1 MRKLLLLCA
10 MLLSIVGAYGITYP
24 KVGVAY
30 TIKNFYGFYNS
41 EGGNYRHY
49 MIAHPEGTQ
58 LAGTASLTS
67 ENFEACQWVFEKVDN
82 ADNVDNAYYLKNY
95 KTNKYVYLQNI
106 SNGQVVSLDA
116 SQRSVLY
123 LFDRSSTEVK
133 GNYFISFTNIDED
146 DAGGSYGIHG
156 NSGMS
161 IWQGNGLGNQ
171 WVLEEVEPVYTIEG
185 GTSDQHR
192 GYLAAGKGFEAYPVL
207 SDIAWSDYDEKS
219 TEEISGGK
227 YWYIHKI
234 NDDNTYVLF
243 NLGLQKYLVL
253 ESDNINF
260 GDYPYAWK
268 IVQNT
273 SDSNYKAV
281 CLWDDSKPK
290 QISFACGYTAA
301 ERNVRPNNQ
310 MYDGGSKHL
319 LKCVLPADLTN
330 FSAAINKV
338 KNEVASLNNV
348 SVPMKFTLVDN
359 GSNEHSYT
367 GGGELYPLISG
378 VENYSIY
385 DPIWNG
391 NTYNAEIVF
400 PLAVSSNDVLQPTL
414 IGQGSWTGSDKKW
427 TVVNGNV
434 QVVNGTPQLAASQ
447 WLIFPNLSNNGQFTF
462 KIQSVSSDKY
472 VTAKADSDND
482 ATAGNTPVTL
492 TETGTGFQYIKTT
505 YGNDFGFAYQNNN
518 GKTLFLTVNDKDD
531 NEVKLGVYEK
541 SNSRQGNAVRFPK
554 FNEYNVTIGET
565 GYTTVYSPFTAFTYQ
580 SEGLEIYTIT
590 SAPKDGRVELNL
602 ITNPQADDVSNY
614 IYENQGVII
623 KGNPGTYTFNLFDD
637 ENFYDAN
644 AWTDNKLKGSFT
656 NTYVPD
662 PAYVLS
668 APDGV
673 KSVGLYKAEMNM
685 NEAGVKVG
693 VETGTHFKNN
703 AGKAYL
709 PDPAGAGARFLVFS
723 FGDDMETGITE
734 TENENVKTENGEVY
748 DLSGRRV
755 QGAQKGIFIVN
766 GKKVVR

>member
-30 TIKNFYGFYNS
+30 TIKNVYGFYHSADTYRYYMMANS
-41 EGGNYRHY
+41 GGDQLT
-49 MIAHPEGTQ
+49 GTGS
-58 LAGTASLTS
+58 LAS
-67 ENFEACQWVFEKVDN
+67 ENFEDCQWVFEK
-82 ADNVDNAYYLKNY
+82 ADADTDPDNAYYLKNY
-95 KTNKYVYLQNI
+95 KTNKYVYLEVMDK
-106 SNGQVVSLDA
+106 GQVVSLDA
-116 SQRSVLY
+116 SNKSKLY
-123 LFDRSSTEVK
+123 LFDGSSANVEGEYFFSFKNNNVDKSTES
-133 GNYFISFTNIDED
+133 I
-146 DAGGSYGIHG
+146 GIHG
-156 NSGMS
+156 NDAMKT
-161 IWQGNGLGNQ
+161 WEGNGLGNQ
-171 WVLEEVEPVYTIEG
+171 WVLEEVPPVYTIEG
-185 GTSDQHR
+185 GTSGQHR
-192 GYLAAGKGFEAYPVL
+192 GYLAAGEGFEAYPVL
-207 SDIAWSDYDEKS
+207 SDIAWSDHDEKS

-253 ESDNINF
+253 ESGNINF

-273 SDSNYKAV
+273 RDSNYKAV
-281 CLWDDSKPK
+281 CLWNGLK

-301 ERNVRPNNQ
+301 QRNVRPNDE
-310 MYDGGSKHL
+310 MGDGGSKHL

-348 SVPMKFTLVDN
+348 SVPMTFNFVDN
-359 GSNEHSYT
+359 GLNSHSYT
-367 GGGELYPLISG
+367 GAGGELYPLISG

-385 DPIWNG
+385 DPTWNG

-400 PLAVSSNDVLQPTL
+400 PLAVSSNYELHPTL
-414 IGQGSWTGSDKKW
+414 IGQGSWKGADKKW

-447 WLIFPNLSNNGQFTF
+447 WLIFPTLSNNGQFTF

-472 VTAKADSDND
+472 VTAKADSGND
-482 ATAGNTPVTL
+482 PEADNTPVTL

-505 YGNDFGFAYQNNN
+505 CDNDFGFAYQNDS
-518 GKTLFLTVNDKDD
+518 GTTLFLTVNGTDD
-531 NEVKLGVYEK
+531 NKVKLGVYGK
-541 SNSRQGNAVRFPK
+541 SNSNQGNAVRFPT
-554 FNEYNVTIGET
+554 FNEYEITIGST
-565 GYTTVYSPFTAFTYQ
+565 GYATLYSPFSAFADDPN
-580 SEGLEIYTIT
+580 LEIYTVK
-590 SAPKDGRVELNL
+590 SKPQNNSVEL
-602 ITNPQADDVSNY
+602 TPMGYVY
-614 IYENQGVII
+614 VNQGVIL
-623 KGNPGTYTFNLFDD
+623 KGSPNTTYRFGKTDD
-637 ENFYDAN
+637 DYDGWVNAN
-644 AWTDNKLKGSFT
+644 AWTDNKLEGSFT

-673 KSVGLYKAEMNM
+673 ASVGLYKAEMNM

-693 VETGTHFKNN
+693 VETGTRFKNN

-709 PDPAGAGARFLVFS
+709 PASEVPSNARFLVFN
-723 FGDDMETGITE
+723 FGDDVETGITE
-734 TENENVKTENGEVY
+734 TENGKVKTENSEVY
-748 DLSGRRV
+748 DLSGRRI

>member
-30 TIKNFYGFYNS
+30 TIKNVYGFYHSADTYRYYMMANS
-41 EGGNYRHY
+41 GGDQLT
-49 MIAHPEGTQ
+49 GTGS
-58 LAGTASLTS
+58 LAS
-67 ENFEACQWVFEKVDN
+67 ENFEDCQWVFEK
-82 ADNVDNAYYLKNY
+82 ADADTDPDNAYYLKNY
-95 KTNKYVYLQNI
+95 KTNKYVYLEVMDK
-106 SNGQVVSLDA
+106 GQVVSLDA
-116 SQRSVLY
+116 SNKSKLY
-123 LFDRSSTEVK
+123 LFDGSSANVEGEYFFSFKNNNVDKSTES
-133 GNYFISFTNIDED
+133 I
-146 DAGGSYGIHG
+146 GIHG
-156 NSGMS
+156 NDAMKT
-161 IWQGNGLGNQ
+161 WEGNGLGNQ
-171 WVLEEVEPVYTIEG
+171 WVLEEVPPVYTIEG
-185 GTSDQHR
+185 GENGKHR
-192 GYLAAGKGFEAYPVL
+192 GFLAAGEGFEAYPVL
-207 SDIAWSDYDEKS
+207 SDIAWSDHDEKS
-219 TEEISGGK
+219 TAAIPGGK

-253 ESDNINF
+253 ESGNINF

-281 CLWDDSKPK
+281 CLWNDTK
-290 QISFACGYTAA
+290 QISFACGYTAV
-301 ERNVRPNNQ
+301 ERNVRPHNQ
-310 MYDGGSKHL
+310 MGDGGSKHL

-348 SVPMKFTLVDN
+348 SVPMTFKFTDN
-359 GSNEHSYT
+359 GLNQHSYT
-367 GGGELYPLISG
+367 GAGGELYPLISG
-378 VENYSIY
+378 VENYYIY
-385 DPIWNG
+385 DPTWNG

-400 PLAVSSNDVLQPTL
+400 PLAVSSNLELHPTL

-434 QVVNGTPQLAASQ
+434 QVVDGTPQLAASQ
-447 WLIFPNLSNNGQFTF
+447 WLIFPTLSNNGQFTF

-482 ATAGNTPVTL
+482 AEADNTPVTL

-505 YGNDFGFAYQNNN
+505 RANDLGFAYQNNS
-518 GKTLFLTVNDKDD
+518 GKTLFLTVNDTDD
-531 NEVKLGVYEK
+531 NKVKLGVYEK
-541 SNSRQGNAVRFPK
+541 SDSHQGNAVRFPI
-554 FNEYNVTIGET
+554 FNEYNVTIGAT

-590 SAPKDGRVELNL
+590 SAPKDGRVNLNL
-602 ITNPQADDVSNY
+602 ITSPQADDVSNY

-637 ENFYDAN
+637 ENFYDAD
-644 AWTDNKLKGSFT
+644 AWKNNKLKGSIT
-656 NTYVPD
+656 NTYVKGD
-662 PAYVLS
+662 AYVLS
-668 APDGV
+668 APGGV
-673 KSVGLYKAEMNM
+673 ENVGLYKAELNM

-693 VETGTHFKNN
+693 VDTGTHFKNN
-703 AGKAYL
+703 AGKAYF
-709 PDPAGAGARFLVFS
+709 PASAEASGARFLVFN
-723 FGDDMETGITE
+723 FGDDVETSITE
-734 TENENVKTENGEVY
+734 TENGNVKTEVY
-748 DLSGRRV
+748 DLAGRRV

>member
-1 MRKLLLLCA
+1 MKKLLLLCT
-10 MLLSIVGAYGITYP
+10 MLLSIIGAYGITYP

-30 TIKNFYGFYNS
+30 TIKNVYGFYHS
-41 EGGNYRHY
+41 AGAYQHY
-49 MIAHPEGTQ
+49 MMANSGGTQ
-58 LAGTASLTS
+58 LTGTGSLTS
-67 ENFEACQWVFEKVDN
+67 ENFEACQWVFEKADN
-82 ADNVDNAYYLKNY
+82 ADNAYYLKNY
-95 KTNKYVYLQNI
+95 KTNKYVCVENP
-106 SNGQVVSLDA
+106 SNGQAVTLNATDKSPI
-116 SQRSVLY
+116 Y
-123 LFDRSSTEVK
+123 LFEGSSERVD
-133 GNYFISFTNIDED
+133 GEYFISFTSKNVD
-146 DAGGSYGIHG
+146 DGGGSYGIHG

-171 WVLEEVEPVYTIEG
+171 WVVEEVPPVYTIEG
-185 GTSDQHR
+185 GTSSQHR
-192 GYLAAGKGFEAYPVL
+192 GFLAAGEGFTAYPVL
-207 SDIAWSDYDEKS
+207 SDIAWSDHDEKS
-219 TEEISGGK
+219 TAAISGGK

-253 ESDNINF
+253 ESDKINF

-281 CLWDDSKPK
+281 CLWNGTK

-310 MYDGGSKHL
+310 MGDGGSKHL

-330 FSAAINKV
+330 FSVAINKV

-348 SVPMKFTLVDN
+348 SVPMTFNFVDN
-359 GSNEHSYT
+359 GLNSHSYT
-367 GGGELYPLISG
+367 GAGGELYPLISG

-385 DPIWNG
+385 DPTWNG
-391 NTYNAEIVF
+391 NTYNADIVF
-400 PLAVSSNDVLQPTL
+400 PLAVSSNYELQPTL
-414 IGQGSWTGSDKKW
+414 IGQGSWSGADKKW

-447 WLIFPNLSNNGQFTF
+447 WLIFPTLSNNGQFTF

-472 VTAKADSDND
+472 VTAKADSGND
-482 ATAGNTPVTL
+482 PEADNTPVTL

-505 YGNDFGFAYQNNN
+505 CANDFGFAYQNNS
-518 GKTLFLTVNDKDD
+518 GKTLFLTVNGTDD

-541 SNSRQGNAVRFPK
+541 SDSHQGNAVRFPT
-554 FNEYNVTIGET
+554 FTEYNVTIGET
-565 GYTTVYSPFTAFTYQ
+565 GYTTVYSPFTAFTY
-580 SEGLEIYTIT
+580 SEDLEIYTIT
-590 SAPKDGRVELNL
+590 SAPQDGRVNLNL
-602 ITNPQADDVSNY
+602 ITSPQADDVSNY

-637 ENFYDAN
+637 ENYFDAN
-644 AWTDNKLKGSFT
+644 AWTDNKLEGSFT
-656 NTYVPD
+656 NTYVKSN
-662 PAYVLS
+662 AYVLS

-673 KSVGLYKAEMNM
+673 ESIGLYRAELNKDE
-685 NEAGVKVG
+685 NGN
-693 VETGTHFKNN
+693 TGTTHFKNN

-709 PDPAGAGARFLVFS
+709 PASKVTSNSRFFLFD
-723 FGDDMETGITE
+723 FGGNETGIEEIENGSME
-734 TENENVKTENGEVY
+734 TVKTAVY

-755 QGAQKGIFIVN
+755 QKAERGLFIVN
-766 GKKVVR
+766 GKKVVF

>member
-30 TIKNFYGFYNS
+30 TIKNVYGFYHS
-41 EGGNYRHY
+41 AGTYRYY
-49 MIAHPEGTQ
+49 MIANSGGNQLTGT
-58 LAGTASLTS
+58 GSLTS
-67 ENFEACQWVFEKVDN
+67 ENFEDCQWVFEK
-82 ADNVDNAYYLKNY
+82 ADADTDPDNAYYLKNY
-95 KTNKYVYLQNI
+95 KTNKYVYLEVMDK
-106 SNGQVVSLDA
+106 GQVVSLDA
-116 SQRSVLY
+116 SNKSKLY
-123 LFDRSSTEVK
+123 LFDGSSANVE
-133 GNYFISFTNIDED
+133 GEYFISFKNNNVD
-146 DAGGSYGIHG
+146 DSTESIGIHG
-156 NSGMS
+156 NDAMKS
-161 IWQGNGLGNQ
+161 WQGNGLGNQ
-171 WVLEEVEPVYTIEG
+171 WVVEEVPPVYTIEG
-185 GTSDQHR
+185 GENGKHR
-192 GYLAAGKGFEAYPVL
+192 GFLAAGDGFEAYPVL
-207 SDIAWSDYDEKS
+207 SDIVWSDHDEKS
-219 TEEISGGK
+219 TAAIPGGK

-253 ESDNINF
+253 ESGNINF

-281 CLWDDSKPK
+281 CLWNDTK
-290 QISFACGYTAA
+290 QISFACGYTAV
-301 ERNVRPNNQ
+301 ERNVRPHNQ
-310 MYDGGSKHL
+310 MGDGGSKHL

-348 SVPMKFTLVDN
+348 SVPMTFKFTDN
-359 GSNEHSYT
+359 GLNQHSYT
-367 GGGELYPLISG
+367 GAGGELYPLISG
-378 VENYSIY
+378 VENYYIY
-385 DPIWNG
+385 DPTWNG

-400 PLAVSSNDVLQPTL
+400 PLAVSSNLELHPTL

-434 QVVNGTPQLAASQ
+434 QVVDGTPQLAASQ
-447 WLIFPNLSNNGQFTF
+447 WLIFPTLSNNGQFTF

-482 ATAGNTPVTL
+482 AEADNTPVTL

-505 YGNDFGFAYQNNN
+505 RANDLGFAYQNNS
-518 GKTLFLTVNDKDD
+518 GKTLFLTVNGTDD
-531 NEVKLGVYEK
+531 NKVKLGVYEK
-541 SNSRQGNAVRFPK
+541 SDSYQGNAVRFPI
-554 FNEYNVTIGET
+554 FNEYNVTIGAT

-590 SAPKDGRVELNL
+590 SAPKDGRVNLNL
-602 ITNPQADDVSNY
+602 ITSPQADDVSNY

-637 ENFYDAN
+637 ENFYDAD
-644 AWTDNKLKGSFT
+644 AWKNNKLKGSIT
-656 NTYVPD
+656 NTYVKGD
-662 PAYVLS
+662 AYVLS
-668 APDGV
+668 APGGV
-673 KSVGLYKAEMNM
+673 ENVGLYKAELNM

-693 VETGTHFKNN
+693 VDTGTHFKNN
-703 AGKAYL
+703 AGKAYF
-709 PDPAGAGARFLVFS
+709 PASAEASAVRFLVFS

-734 TENENVKTENGEVY
+734 TENGNVKTENDEVY
-748 DLSGRRV
+748 DLAGRRV

>member
-1 MRKLLLLCA
+1 MVKVLAILSCIAILL
-10 MLLSIVGAYGITYP
+10 
-24 KVGVAY
+24 GVVYYFVSTY
-30 TIKNFYGFYNS
+30 TIKNVYGFYHS
-41 EGGNYRHY
+41 AENYRHY
-49 MIAHPEGTQ
+49 MIANSEGSQ
-58 LAGTASLTS
+58 LTGTGSLTS
-67 ENFEACQWVFEKVDN
+67 ENLDACQWVFEKADN
-82 ADNVDNAYYLKNY
+82 AENAYYLKNY
-95 KTNKYVYLQNI
+95 KTNKYVYVANL
-106 SNGQVVSLDA
+106 SN
-116 SQRSVLY
+116 SQIVTLNTNEKSPIY
-123 LFDRSSTEVK
+123 LFDGSSSNVDGEYLLTF
-133 GNYFISFTNIDED
+133 GNENNDEKVTNTL
-146 DAGGSYGIHG
+146 GIHG
-156 NSGMS
+156 NTAMKT
-161 IWQGNGLGNQ
+161 WQGNGLGNQ
-171 WVLEEVEPVYTIEG
+171 WVVEEVPPVYTIEG

-192 GYLAAGKGFEAYPVL
+192 GFLAAGEGFTAYPVL
-207 SDIAWSDYDEKS
+207 SDIAWSDHDEKS
-219 TEEISGGK
+219 TAAISGGK

-253 ESDNINF
+253 ESDKINF

-281 CLWDDSKPK
+281 CLWNGTK

-301 ERNVRPNNQ
+301 QRNVIPNNQ
-310 MYDGGSKHL
+310 MGDGGSKHL
-319 LKCVLPADLTN
+319 LKCVLPADLTE
-330 FSAAINKV
+330 FSVAINKV

-348 SVPMKFTLVDN
+348 SVPMTFNFVDN
-359 GSNEHSYT
+359 GLNQHSYT
-367 GGGELYPLISG
+367 SAGGELYPLISG

-385 DPIWNG
+385 EPRWND

-400 PLAVSSNDVLQPTL
+400 PLAVSSNDELHPTL

-434 QVVNGTPQLAASQ
+434 QVVDGTPQLAASQ
-447 WLIFPNLSNNGQFTF
+447 WLIFPTLSNNGQFTF

-482 ATAGNTPVTL
+482 AEADNTPVSL

-505 YGNDFGFAYQNNN
+505 RENDFGFAYQNNS
-518 GKTLFLTVNDKDD
+518 GKTLFLTVNGSGD
-531 NEVKLGVYEK
+531 NGVKLGVFEK
-541 SNSRQGNAVRFPK
+541 SGSHQGNAVRFPIL
-554 FNEYNVTIGET
+554 NEYNVTIGET
-565 GYTTVYSPFTAFTYQ
+565 GYTTLYSPFTAFTY
-580 SEGLEIYTIT
+580 SEDLEIYTIT
-590 SAPKDGRVELNL
+590 SAPQDGRVNLNL
-602 ITNPQADDVSNY
+602 ITSPQADDVSNY

-637 ENFYDAN
+637 ENYFDAN
-644 AWTDNKLKGSFT
+644 AWTDNKLKGSIT
-656 NTYVPD
+656 NTYVQGD
-662 PAYVLS
+662 AYVLS

-673 KSVGLYKAEMNM
+673 ESVGLYKAELNM

-709 PDPAGAGARFLVFS
+709 PASAVASDARFLVFS
-723 FGDDMETGITE
+723 FGDDVETGIIE
-734 TENENVKTENGEVY
+734 TENENVKTENAEVY
-748 DLSGRRV
+748 DLAGRRV